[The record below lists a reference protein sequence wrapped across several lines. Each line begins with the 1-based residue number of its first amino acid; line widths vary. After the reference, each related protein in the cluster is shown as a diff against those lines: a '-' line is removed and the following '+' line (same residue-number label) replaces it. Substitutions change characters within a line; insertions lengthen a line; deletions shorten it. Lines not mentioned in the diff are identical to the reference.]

1 MNILAISIKGVLPFV
16 VYFVAA
22 AALFA
27 VFIAIYIRI
36 TPYREIEL
44 IRAGNSAAAI
54 SLSGAMLGFALPLAS
69 AIAHSVVVEEMLMWG
84 AIALLVQLL
93 VYAAARRMLPDLAHR
108 IPPGRVRLHL
118 RGRARRPVGRDGR
131 RARRS
136 ARGRDDRR

>member
-16 VYFVAA
+16 VYFLAA

-108 IPPGRVRLHL
+108 IPEGSVAHGIFLGAL
-118 RGRARRPVGRDGR
+118 SLAGGLLNAACMVY
-131 RARRS
+131 
-136 ARGRDDRR
+136 

>member
-84 AIALLVQLL
+84 AIALLIQLM

-108 IPPGRVRLHL
+108 IPEGSVAHGIFLGAL
-118 RGRARRPVGRDGR
+118 SLAGGLLNAACMVY
-131 RARRS
+131 
-136 ARGRDDRR
+136 